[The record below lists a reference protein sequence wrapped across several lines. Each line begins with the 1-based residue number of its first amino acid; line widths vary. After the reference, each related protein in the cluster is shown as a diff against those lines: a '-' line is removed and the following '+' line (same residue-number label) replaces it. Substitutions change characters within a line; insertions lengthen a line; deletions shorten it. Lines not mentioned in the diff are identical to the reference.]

1 MRIGCVELDNKNQ
14 NNNGNDRV
22 EIDQQF
28 LDMLAGKF
36 TAKQLGQDKPDPV
49 KAATSLATML
59 SQFYKEL
66 RRGGVPRELSFSLT
80 QMLLNLTMSH

>member
-1 MRIGCVELDNKNQ
+1 MELDNQNK
-14 NNNGNDRV
+14 NNNGREHV

-59 SQFYKEL
+59 GSFYKEL
-66 RRGGVPRELSFSLT
+66 RRSGVPRRLSFSLT
-80 QMLLNLTMSH
+80 QMLLNLTMRH